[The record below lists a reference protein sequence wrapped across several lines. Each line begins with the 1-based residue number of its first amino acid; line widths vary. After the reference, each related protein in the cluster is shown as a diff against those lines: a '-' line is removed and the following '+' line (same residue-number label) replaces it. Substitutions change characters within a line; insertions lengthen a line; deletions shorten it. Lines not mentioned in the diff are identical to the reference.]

1 MPFFGQDPVFYD
13 LLEAQAEAAHKA
25 AQTFQALAQ
34 DISQA
39 ARYAEAAKKIEA
51 EANNLTH
58 ELVSK
63 ADAKFITPLD
73 KSDLHGLSHALDN
86 ITDTLE
92 ATVARIALYRLT
104 QPRPDLVPMAER
116 LTQIT
121 QATRDGVNYLRHLR
135 DHKAL
140 APILVRIHELENEND
155 QAYRNALGE
164 LLNQS
169 DADPVLVIKWK
180 EIYDRVEIVAD
191 ECENVADIVESL
203 VVKYA

>member
-25 AQTFQALAQ
+25 AQTLQALSQ
-34 DISQA
+34 DLSQA

-51 EANNLTH
+51 EADALTH
-58 ELVSK
+58 DLVSK

-73 KSDLHGLSHALDN
+73 KGDLHSLSHALDN

-92 ATVARIALYRLT
+92 ATVARIALYQLT
-104 QPRPDLVPMAER
+104 QPRPDLAPMTER
-116 LTQIT
+116 LVLIT
-121 QATRDGVNYLRHLR
+121 QATREGVNYFRHLK
-135 DHKAL
+135 DHKGL
-140 APILVRIHELENEND
+140 APILVRIHELENQSD
-155 QAYRNALGE
+155 DAYRQALTD

-169 DADPVLVIKWK
+169 GADPLLVIKWK
-180 EIYDRVEIVAD
+180 EVYDRIEIVAD
-191 ECENVADIVESL
+191 ECENVADVLESL

>member
-1 MPFFGQDPVFYD
+1 VPFFGHDPVFYD

-25 AQTFQALAQ
+25 AQTLQALAQ
-34 DISQA
+34 DLSQA
-39 ARYAEAAKKIEA
+39 PRYAEAAKKIES
-51 EANNLTH
+51 EADNLTH
-58 ELVSK
+58 DLVSK

-73 KSDLHGLSHALDN
+73 KSDLHSLSHALDN

-92 ATVARIALYRLT
+92 ATVARVALYQLT

-121 QATRDGVNYLRHLR
+121 QATREGVAYLRHLK
-135 DHKAL
+135 DHKTL
-140 APILVRIHELENEND
+140 APILVRIHELENQND
-155 QAYRNALGE
+155 QAYRQALAE
-164 LLNQS
+164 LLNGS
-169 DADPVLVIKWK
+169 GADPLLVIKWK

-191 ECENVADIVESL
+191 ECENVADILESL

>member
-34 DISQA
+34 DLSQA
-39 ARYAEAAKKIEA
+39 ARCAEAARKIES
-51 EANNLTH
+51 EADSLTH
-58 ELVSK
+58 DLVSK

-92 ATVARIALYRLT
+92 ATVARVALYRLT
-104 QPRPDLVPMAER
+104 QPRPDLIPMTER
-116 LTQIT
+116 LVQIT
-121 QATRDGVNYLRHLR
+121 QATRDGVNYLRHLK
-135 DHKAL
+135 DHKTL
-140 APILVRIHELENEND
+140 APILVRIHEMENASD
-155 QAYRNALGE
+155 AAYRQALGD

-169 DADPVLVIKWK
+169 GADPLLVIKWK
-180 EIYDRVEIVAD
+180 EVYDRIEIVAD
-191 ECENVADIVESL
+191 ECENVADILESL

>member
-34 DISQA
+34 DMSQA
-39 ARYAEAAKKIEA
+39 ARYAEAAKKIES
-51 EANNLTH
+51 EADNLAH
-58 ELVSK
+58 DLVSK

-73 KSDLHGLSHALDN
+73 KGDLHGLSHALDN

-92 ATVARIALYRLT
+92 ATIARVALYRLT
-104 QPRPDLVPMAER
+104 QPRPDLALMTER

-121 QATRDGVNYLRHLR
+121 QATCEGVNYLRHLK
-135 DHKAL
+135 DHKTL
-140 APILVRIHELENEND
+140 APILVRIHELENSSD
-155 QAYRNALGE
+155 QAYRQALAD
-164 LLNQS
+164 LLNGA
-169 DADPVLVIKWK
+169 DADPLLVIKWK
-180 EIYDRVEIVAD
+180 EIYDLIEIAAD
-191 ECENVADIVESL
+191 ECENVADILESL

>member
-34 DISQA
+34 DMSQA
-39 ARYAEAAKKIEA
+39 ARFAEAAKKIEA
-51 EANNLTH
+51 EADTLTH
-58 ELVSK
+58 DLVSK

-73 KSDLHGLSHALDN
+73 KGDLHGLSHALDN

-92 ATVARIALYRLT
+92 ATIARVALYRLT
-104 QPRPDLVPMAER
+104 QPRPDLAPMAER

-121 QATRDGVNYLRHLR
+121 QATREGVAYLRHLK
-135 DHKAL
+135 DHKTL
-140 APILVRIHELENEND
+140 APILVRIHELENASD
-155 QAYRNALGE
+155 LAYRQALAD
-164 LLNQS
+164 LLNGA
-169 DADPVLVIKWK
+169 DADPLLVIKWK
-180 EIYDRVEIVAD
+180 EIYDRIEVVAD
-191 ECENVADIVESL
+191 ECENVADVLESL

>member
-34 DISQA
+34 DMGQA

-51 EANNLTH
+51 EADNLTH
-58 ELVSK
+58 DLVSK

-73 KSDLHGLSHALDN
+73 KGDLHGLSHALDN

-92 ATVARIALYRLT
+92 ATVARVALYRLT
-104 QPRPDLVPMAER
+104 QPRPDLAPMTER
-116 LTQIT
+116 LVQIT
-121 QATRDGVNYLRHLR
+121 QATREGVAYLRHLK
-135 DHKAL
+135 DHKTL
-140 APILVRIHELENEND
+140 APILVRIHELENQSD
-155 QAYRNALGE
+155 QAYRQALGD
-164 LLNQS
+164 LLNGS
-169 DADPVLVIKWK
+169 AADPLLVIKWK
-180 EIYDRVEIVAD
+180 EIYDRIEIVAD
-191 ECENVADIVESL
+191 ECENVADVLESL